1 MVVIVV
7 VMAKGMGLVEP
18 IGIPAVK
25 SARHLAVWMAK

>member
-7 VMAKGMGLVEP
+7 VMAKCMGLVEP

-25 SARHLAVWMAK
+25 SVRHLAVLTAK